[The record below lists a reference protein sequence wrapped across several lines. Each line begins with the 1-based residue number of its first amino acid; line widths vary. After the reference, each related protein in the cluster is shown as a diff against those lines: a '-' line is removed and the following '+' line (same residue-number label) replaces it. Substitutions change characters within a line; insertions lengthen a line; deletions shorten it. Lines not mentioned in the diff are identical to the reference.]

1 MPAQKRSQKQ
11 DQAQSPSAIPNV
23 LAARYA
29 SAEMTAIWSPE
40 HKIAMERRLWVEI
53 LRAQRDLGLAVPE
66 GVVEDYEAVID
77 NINLASIEAR
87 ERVTRHDVKA
97 RIEEFSA
104 LAGHEHIHRALTSR
118 DVTENIEQAQV
129 RTSLVLVRDHLV
141 AVLARLCELA
151 DRYRDLAVVGRTH
164 NAAAQVTTL
173 GKRWATI
180 GTEVL
185 DAIKRIE
192 DLLER
197 QPLRGLKGPVGTQQ
211 DMVDLFGGNAEAV
224 AKLEQRIAEHLGFNR
239 VITSVGQVYPR
250 SHDLDFVAALTQA
263 AAPLGNT
270 AHMVRLMAGNELVT
284 EGFKEG
290 QVGSSAMPHKMNTR
304 SSERISGLLMVLRG
318 HLAMVAQLA
327 GDQWLE
333 GDVSCSVVR
342 RVALPDAC
350 FTIDGAIETALEVMN
365 DFGAFDAVIAAELA
379 EYLPF
384 LATTRFLSA
393 AVAGGC
399 GREQAHEV
407 IREHAVAAVLE
418 RRTGGPA
425 KGDSA
430 KADLT
435 KAGSAKSP
443 PSGSNSFL
451 DRVAADERLGL
462 STDAV
467 AVIVSDANS
476 FTGLASNQVSEFIAN
491 ATPVLNAHSAAAAYQ
506 PNPTL

>member
-1 MPAQKRSQKQ
+1 MTN
-11 DQAQSPSAIPNV
+11 IPNV
-23 LAARYA
+23 LATRYA
-29 SAEMTAIWSPE
+29 SAEMTAIWSSE
-40 HKIAMERRLWVEI
+40 RKIAMERRLWVEV
-53 LRAQRDLGLAVPE
+53 LRAQQKLGVSVPE
-66 GVVEDYEAVID
+66 GVVADYEAVID
-77 NINLASIEAR
+77 NIDLTSIEAR

-104 LAGHEHIHRALTSR
+104 LAGHEHIHRAMTSR

-129 RTSLVLVRDHLV
+129 RVSLVLVRDHLV
-141 AVLARLCELA
+141 AVLARLCAVA
-151 DRYRDLAVVGRTH
+151 DSYRDLAVVGRTH

-197 QPLRGLKGPVGTQQ
+197 QSLRGLKGPVGTQQ
-211 DMVDLFGGNAEAV
+211 DMLDLFGGNAKAV
-224 AKLEQRIAEHLGFNR
+224 ADLEQSIAEHLGFKR
-239 VITSVGQVYPR
+239 VITSVGQIYPR
-250 SHDLDFVAALTQA
+250 SHDLDFVAALTLA
-263 AAPLGNT
+263 AAPLGNI

-342 RVALPDAC
+342 RVVLPDAC
-350 FTIDGAIETALEVMN
+350 FAIDGAIETVLEVLD
-365 DFGAFDAVIAAELA
+365 DFGAFEAPIAAELA

-384 LATTRFLSA
+384 LATTRLLNA
-393 AVAGGC
+393 AVAAGC

-407 IREHAVAAVLE
+407 IREHAVAAVLK
-418 RRTGGPA
+418 RRA
-425 KGDSA
+425 GDQE
-430 KADLT
+430 
-435 KAGSAKSP
+435 AGNS
-443 PSGSNSFL
+443 SFL
-451 DRVAADERLGL
+451 DLVTADERLGL
-462 STDAV
+462 SAEYV
-467 AVIVSDANS
+467 AAIVSDASS
-476 FTGLASNQVSEFIAN
+476 FTGLASNQVSEFITS
-491 ATPVLNAHSAAAAYQ
+491 ATPVLDAYPAAAAYQ